1 MKIFTTVLLVLA
13 IGLIIFNATMLNFE
27 NLFEG
32 NSLVAIIG
40 IVASICAVLILL
52 IFMLSKKIEQKL
64 KS

>member
-40 IVASICAVLILL
+40 IAASICAVLILL